1 MRRLGM
7 SIVLVLGLAVP
18 AAPAAA
24 RSTVTASPASVAFGQ
39 ALTIKGVGWP
49 RIEFCRK
56 TVAVALESAQNKFR
70 IGRPRVGDN
79 GRWTLRYVP
88 RRAKVGA
95 GRWRVLAKLQCESG
109 KDGHFIYVTRRSAP
123 IRIRAS

>member
-1 MRRLGM
+1 MRRVGL
-7 SIVLVLGLAVP
+7 SLTLAVGLTAP

-39 ALTIKGVGWP
+39 VLTIRGAGWP
-49 RIEFCRK
+49 RNEFCRK
-56 TVAVALESAQNKFR
+56 TVAVALESVQNKFR
-70 IGRPRVGDN
+70 IGRVGVADT
-79 GRWTLRYVP
+79 GRWTLRYTP

-109 KDGHFIYVTRRSAP
+109 KDGHFIYVTRRTGT

>member
-1 MRRLGM
+1 MRRLA
-7 SIVLVLGLAVP
+7 LTLAVAVGSAAP

-24 RSTVTASPASVAFGQ
+24 RSTVTASPASVVFGQ
-39 ALTIKGVGWP
+39 VLTIRGVGWP
-49 RIEFCRK
+49 HNEFCRK
-56 TVAVALESAQNKFR
+56 TVAVALESAQNRFR
-70 IGRPRVGDN
+70 IGRVRTADN
-79 GRWTLRYVP
+79 GRWILRYTP

-109 KDGHFIYVTRRSAP
+109 KDGHFIYVTRRTGP